1 MDISTNI
8 NSNHVRGLINVVLG
22 MLDAFALFFL
32 QVKEE
37 LVCFFRVQ
45 SFDLI
50 AINRLEALCA
60 CFNLQARLYV
70 RDTRLDF
77 LFGDFSF

>member
-1 MDISTNI
+1 
-8 NSNHVRGLINVVLG
+8 
-22 MLDAFALFFL
+22 MLDALALFFL

-37 LVCFFRVQ
+37 LVCFLGVQ
-45 SFDLI
+45 PFDLI

-77 LFGDFSF
+77 FIGDFSF